1 MSDEIEGDV
10 DLWGDPWTP
19 PKDRRGRKRHRW
31 LKQVA
36 ENVAVLKAS
45 GQTVEVIA
53 SRIGLSEPTLRKYY
67 FRELEEGADLAQA
80 VLNEAMWRKAI
91 NGNVSAA
98 RYIREEFG
106 KGPAKAAA
114 NRVRHREVKEVP
126 MGKKAERQ
134 AAAERVGGLYATPA
148 PPQAKQH

>member
-1 MSDEIEGDV
+1 MSDENEGDV

-31 LKQVA
+31 MKQIA
-36 ENVAVLKAS
+36 ENIAVLKAS
-45 GQTVEVIA
+45 GLTVEVIA

-91 NGNVSAA
+91 AGNVSAA

-114 NRVRHREVKEVP
+114 NRVRQREEKAPALGV
-126 MGKKAERQ
+126 KAERQ
-134 AAAERVGGLYATPA
+134 AAAERVGGIFATPA
-148 PPQAKQH
+148 PPKLQ